1 MATPAL
7 SQPCFVDLTPDQQ
20 NFNIYDS
27 LKQIAGFDIP
37 AYDEIDIG
45 YYVPPQVPTATN
57 NIKTVVYSNGGSPV
71 ATLTLTYSV
80 QPPTTNDANLVN
92 VVIS

>member
-20 NFNIYDS
+20 NFNIYES

-37 AYDEIDIG
+37 AYDEIDIA
-45 YYVPPQVPTATN
+45 YYGITN
-57 NIKTVVYSNGGSPV
+57 NIATVQYLNAGVPV
-71 ATLTLTYSV
+71 ATLNLFYSV
-80 QPPTTNDANLVN
+80 NPPTTNDANLTTITVTYP
-92 VVIS
+92 